1 MSSVGRELGVSA
13 FAVKEA
19 CDQVGIDCTVVTFD
33 SDSQELW
40 RAIDRNVEPV
50 ALKPGGGTNPT
61 GAFNVL
67 DSHREEQKYH
77 LVIILTDGVWNGDVK
92 CHDYASDGRV
102 FLGVAFG
109 AEVDTAYLLRV
120 GCDQVVNIDAIEQL
134 PEVVRNFLLNFL
146 G

>member
-1 MSSVGRELGVSA
+1 
-13 FAVKEA
+13 
-19 CDQVGIDCTVVTFD
+19 
-33 SDSQELW
+33 
-40 RAIDRNVEPV
+40 
-50 ALKPGGGTNPT
+50 
-61 GAFNVL
+61 L

-120 GCDQVVNIDAIEQL
+120 GCDQVVNIDTIEQL